1 MGQNNLQNDSTD
13 RRVLLVPTTMASRAK
28 SLALTLTETV
38 ADTRDYVRT
47 EEFRWRALITTGRYA
62 THSMILLAGVASI
75 LLASFKLNTAAPKE
89 AVAAPATRTAHSAQ
103 AGLAGLGSIS
113 VAGIQT
119 VSLNHP
125 GRGGSSG
132 GQTLFTLDQP
142 DSAHPGAVG
151 TTVAQGL
158 SPYTGVS
165 NVDSGL
171 LSKHIALTEEKAAP
185 ARVEI
190 QSYTVQSGD
199 TIEGIANRFNLQPT
213 TLIWSNDAVEKSP
226 DRFLQVG
233 QILKILPFNGIFYTV
248 QTNDSLNGIA
258 DKFKASVNDIV
269 TSPLNTLQPDTPL
282 QPGMQIV
289 IPNGI
294 KEWQQQQIVVQGN
307 SNTAAPRV
315 GTTYVAPVAP
325 SYSAPGNFGWPTA
338 ASAISQGFWWGH
350 RALDIAAAI
359 GVPIYASESGYVN
372 YAGWNNTGYGNMLLL
387 SHGGGFETLYGHLS
401 EWYVD
406 PGQYVTKG
414 QLIAAMGSSGNST
427 GPHLH
432 FEIRVNGVPSNPYF
446 YLQ

>member
-1 MGQNNLQNDSTD
+1 MGQNNLQNDSAD
-13 RRVLLVPTTMASRAK
+13 RRALHLPMVMTSRAK

-75 LLASFKLNTAAPKE
+75 LLASFKINTAAPKE
-89 AVAAPATRTAHSAQ
+89 TVIATPNTRSVRTGQS
-103 AGLAGLGSIS
+103 GLGTIA

-119 VSLNHP
+119 ISLNHP
-125 GRGGSSG
+125 GRGGSSS

-142 DSAHPGAVG
+142 NSARPGAVG

-158 SPYTGVS
+158 SPYVGVS

-171 LSKHIALTEEKAAP
+171 LSEQIALAEEKP
-185 ARVEI
+185 AQVRIEI
-190 QSYTVQSGD
+190 QTYTVKPGD
-199 TIEGIANRFNLQPT
+199 TIEGIASRFNLQPT
-213 TLIWSNDAVEKSP
+213 TLIWSNEDVEKSP
-226 DRFLQVG
+226 DSLQVG
-233 QILKILPFNGIFYTV
+233 QTLKILPMNGIFYTV
-248 QTNDSLNGIA
+248 QSNDSLNGIA
-258 DKFKASVNDIV
+258 DKFKITTNDIV
-269 TSPLNTLQPDTPL
+269 ASPLNNLQTDTPL

-294 KEWQQQQIVVQGN
+294 KEWKQQQVVTQSNGN
-307 SNTAAPRV
+307 NAGQRV
-315 GTTYVAPVAP
+315 GTTYVAPAAP
-325 SYSAPGNFGWPTA
+325 SYNSPGNFGWPAA
-338 ASAISQGFWWGH
+338 ASTISQGFWWGH
-350 RALDIAAAI
+350 RGLDIAQAV

-406 PGQYVTKG
+406 PGQYVSKG
-414 QLIAAMGSSGNST
+414 QLIGAMGSTGNST

-432 FEIRVNGVPSNPYF
+432 FEIRVNGVPANPYF